1 MTKYRVKIDGRV
13 YEVEV
18 EPVTPS
24 TPQAAP
30 EATPQAPRPLAQNQ
44 SGTPVKAPLA
54 GTILSVKAKVGDKV
68 KAGDVLL
75 TLEALKLE
83 NEITAPVAGTVV
95 QIVQPGATVEAEH
108 VLAIIE

>member
-1 MTKYRVKIDGRV
+1 MTKYLVKIDGRI

-18 EPVTPS
+18 ELLAPS
-24 TPQAAP
+24 KQEEAPQKQ
-30 EATPQAPRPLAQNQ
+30 EQLLEQK
-44 SGTPVKAPLA
+44 SGGTKVKSPLA
-54 GTILSVKAKVGDKV
+54 GTILSVKAKIGDAV

-83 NEITAPVAGTVV
+83 NEIAAPVAGTVV
-95 QIVQPGATVEAEH
+95 QIVSPGTSVEAEH

>member
-18 EPVTPS
+18 ELLTPS
-24 TPQAAP
+24 EQQAKPQAHSSSEQKP
-30 EATPQAPRPLAQNQ
+30 SRTE
-44 SGTPVKAPLA
+44 VKAPLA

-68 KAGDVLL
+68 QAGDVLL

-95 QIVQPGATVEAEH
+95 QIVQTGVSVEAEH
-108 VLAIIE
+108 VLAIIQ